1 MRKQISAVSR
11 RKNIL
16 TIRPAMESALL
27 QVSLWL
33 SELTIFQSIPGS
45 LHSSACF
52 LRIALHFPVGIIS
65 KQFLGNKH
73 L

>member
-1 MRKQISAVSR
+1 
-11 RKNIL
+11 
-16 TIRPAMESALL
+16 MELALL

-33 SELTIFQSIPGS
+33 SELTIFQRIPGS

-52 LRIALHFPVGIIS
+52 LRRALRFPMGIIS
-65 KQFLGNKH
+65 KQFLGNKR